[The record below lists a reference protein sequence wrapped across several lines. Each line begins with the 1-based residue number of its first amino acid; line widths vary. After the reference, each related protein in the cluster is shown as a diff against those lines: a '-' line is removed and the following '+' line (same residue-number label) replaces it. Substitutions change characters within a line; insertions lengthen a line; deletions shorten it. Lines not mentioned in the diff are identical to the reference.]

1 METSFKFY
9 ILEEVK
15 KLLRLPFCKNKYN
28 NMNTSIWSQEN
39 LLIYTRPLSL
49 FK

>member
-28 NMNTSIWSQEN
+28 NMNTSIMVTGEFVD
-39 LLIYTRPLSL
+39 LH
-49 FK
+49 